1 MPPGLDE
8 AAIFLAGI
16 LVMLGIVGLGAARR
30 EIESEQRRMVEWR
43 ALSAEVQR
51 ARADFDTQE
60 G

>member
-30 EIESEQRRMVEWR
+30 EVAAVREWDR
-43 ALSAEVQR
+43 LTATVDR
-51 ARADFDTQE
+51 ARADFN
-60 G
+60 GR